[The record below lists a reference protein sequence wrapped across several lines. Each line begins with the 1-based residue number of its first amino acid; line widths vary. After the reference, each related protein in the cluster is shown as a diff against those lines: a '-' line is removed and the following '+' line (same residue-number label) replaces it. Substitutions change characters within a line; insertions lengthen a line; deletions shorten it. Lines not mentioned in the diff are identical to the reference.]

1 MDKIISAKEAYI
13 GTILAQRDLLKEEE
27 LLKEEAEIIEKGI
40 NKINLMINKAMSE
53 GRFEVK
59 TCLRREDFI
68 YLKESL
74 RKIIHTFQEKGFSI
88 VCYPNLAN
96 TNIIFKINWNYH

>member
-13 GTILAQRDLLKEEE
+13 GTILAQRDLIKEEE
-27 LLKEEAEIIEKGI
+27 LLKKEVETIEKGI
-40 NKINLMINKAMSE
+40 KKINLMINKAMSE

-59 TCLRREDFI
+59 TYLRKEDFI

-74 RKIIHTFQEKGFSI
+74 KKIIHTFQEKGFSI
-88 VCYPNLAN
+88 VCYPSLAD
-96 TNIIFKINWNYH
+96 TNIIFKISWNCH